1 LHVIPNFFVSLQRQ
15 TIKTLWNMIKE
26 TYTMEIDIEF
36 EFDDTQ
42 IDAVDATDLLDY
54 FATANV
60 SLNDERVNVLN
71 VKLTPRN

>member
-1 LHVIPNFFVSLQRQ
+1 MHVIPNFFVSLQRQ

>member
-1 LHVIPNFFVSLQRQ
+1 MIKIFFVILQHQ
-15 TIKTLWNMIKE
+15 TIKTLGIMIKE

-42 IDAVDATDLLDY
+42 IDAVDATDLLDH

-71 VKLTPRN
+71 VKLTPHN

>member
-1 LHVIPNFFVSLQRQ
+1 MHVIPIFFVSLHRQ

>member
-1 LHVIPNFFVSLQRQ
+1 
-15 TIKTLWNMIKE
+15 MIKE

-42 IDAVDATDLLDY
+42 IDAVDATDLLDH

-71 VKLTPRN
+71 VKLTPCT

>member
-1 LHVIPNFFVSLQRQ
+1 
-15 TIKTLWNMIKE
+15 MIKE

-71 VKLTPRN
+71 VKLTPCN